1 MNSRECVMHA
11 FGKIAGKPDRIPV
24 QYDLYRQLSDHC
36 VKYVALFLLLVTGQL
51 CLAQRSEYKY
61 KIAIIGNPANPDIR
75 YDDVQLTALK
85 KLGFNTIQ
93 LNIAWGAR
101 PADEPLNLEDIL
113 YVPGIGDKE
122 RVDKRLSDIKL
133 RAKTAKAWGFR
144 TLFHFGAPR
153 VDSLYKSL
161 RPDLLDVA
169 TEKYSISKKE
179 VVDKYV
185 NLLKRLKKEV
195 PELDDIQIYTFDQE
209 AWIANEFGDGPTDR
223 GIPLSER
230 LPGFLQALTS
240 AWAEVSPGGILWWE
254 PWEMSAGQIYACIP
268 ELPKNNFGLFLHSN
282 IAEVQLT
289 RPVDVW
295 FKNMVRLLS
304 ERNIPVVGELF
315 LSSANQEVEPLDGI
329 AAPRLIAE
337 ELDAMAQFESLSGV
351 KEYYGMI
358 PDRYDPNLQMA
369 AIKLA
374 NPLKSN
380 HEALKELAKPYGN
393 NMERIL
399 AAWETTAM
407 GLSFFPWDATW
418 RFTNLPKNPADIQV
432 FHKWDIA
439 HIMGSV
445 APSPSWKSTR
455 RSLFMVTENEVLDPW
470 FFEDVELRCSS
481 SSAKLQEA
489 STIFEN
495 IDANMGSASP
505 FKNYVVETISDLKI
519 LEQTVT
525 AIRCYCREANLAWLM
540 RKYIQEGQAIPATL
554 ITRFEDI
561 MKIDIAN
568 QKKGYVAN
576 ENNRPTAEEM
586 LGLFR
591 QDPALWATNYL
602 VFR

>member
-1 MNSRECVMHA
+1 MTN
-11 FGKIAGKPDRIPV
+11 KIR
-24 QYDLYRQLSDHC
+24 C
-36 VKYVALFLLLVTGQL
+36 VKYITIFFLLVTGQF
-51 CLAQRSEYKY
+51 CFSQPSGFKY

-75 YDDVQLTALK
+75 YDDAQLTALK
-85 KLGFNTIQ
+85 NLGFNTIQ

-122 RVDKRLSDIKL
+122 RVDKRLSDIKF

-153 VDSLYKSL
+153 LDSLYKSL
-161 RPDLLDVA
+161 RPDLIDVA
-169 TEKYSISKKE
+169 TEKYSISKPE
-179 VVDKYV
+179 VVKKYV
-185 NLLKRLKKEV
+185 DLLRRLKKEV
-195 PELDDIQIYTFDQE
+195 PELDDIQLYTFDQE

-230 LPGFLQALTS
+230 LPGFLQVLTS
-240 AWAEVSPGGILWWE
+240 TWAEVSPGGILWWE
-254 PWEMSAGQIYACIP
+254 PWEISAGQIYTCIP
-268 ELPKNNFGLFLHSN
+268 LLPKKNFGFFLHSN

-295 FKNMVRLLS
+295 FKNMVRLLAA
-304 ERNIPVVGELF
+304 RNIPVVGELF
-315 LSSANQEVEPLDGI
+315 LSSANEEVEPLDRI
-329 AAPRLIAE
+329 AAPRLVAE
-337 ELDAMAQFESLSGV
+337 ELDAMAQFESLGGV
-351 KEYYGMI
+351 KEYYGTI

-369 AIKLA
+369 GIKFA

-380 HEALKELAKPYGN
+380 NEALLELAKPYGN
-393 NMERIL
+393 NRERIL

-407 GLSFFPWDATW
+407 GLSLFPWDATW
-418 RFTNLPKNPADIQV
+418 RFRSLPKNVADIQV

-439 HIMGSV
+439 HIMGEV

-470 FFEDVELRCSS
+470 FFEDVGLRCTS

-489 STIFEN
+489 IDIFEK
-495 IDANMGSASP
+495 IDTDMGSGSP
-505 FKNYVVETISDLKI
+505 YKNYVVETISDLKI
-519 LEQTVT
+519 LEQIVT
-525 AIRCYCREANLAWLM
+525 AIRCYCLEANLAWLM
-540 RKYIQEGQAIPATL
+540 RKYTQEGRAIPAKI

-561 MKIDIAN
+561 MQIDIAN

-576 ENNRPTAEEM
+576 GYNQPAAEEM
-586 LGLFR
+586 LVLFR
-591 QDPALWATNYL
+591 QNPALWTSKYL
-602 VFR
+602 IFK

>member
-1 MNSRECVMHA
+1 MTN
-11 FGKIAGKPDRIPV
+11 KI
-24 QYDLYRQLSDHC
+24 LC
-36 VKYVALFLLLVTGQL
+36 VKYITIFLLLVTGQL
-51 CLAQRSEYKY
+51 SLAQRSEFQY

-75 YDDVQLTALK
+75 YDDAQLAALK

-122 RVDKRLSDIKL
+122 RADKRLSDIKF

-153 VDSLYKSL
+153 LDSLYKSL
-161 RPDLLDVA
+161 RPDLIDVA
-169 TEKYSISKKE
+169 TEKYSISKTE
-179 VVDKYV
+179 VVKKYV
-185 NLLKRLKKEV
+185 DLLRRLKKEV
-195 PELDDIQIYTFDQE
+195 PELDDIQVYTFDQE

-230 LPGFLQALTS
+230 LPGFLQALAST
-240 AWAEVSPGGILWWE
+240 WAEVSPGGMLWWE
-254 PWEMSAGQIYACIP
+254 PWEISAGQIYSMIP
-268 ELPKNNFGLFLHSN
+268 LLPDKNFGFFLHSN

-295 FKNMVRLLS
+295 FKNMVRLLAA
-304 ERNIPVVGELF
+304 RNIPVVGELF
-315 LSSANQEVEPLDGI
+315 LSSADEEVEPLGHI
-329 AAPRLIAE
+329 AAPRLVAE

-351 KEYYGMI
+351 KEYYGTI
-358 PDRYDPNLQMA
+358 PDQYDPNLQMA
-369 AIKLA
+369 AIKFA
-374 NPLKSN
+374 NPSKSN
-380 HEALKELAKPYGN
+380 PEALKELAKPYGN
-393 NMERIL
+393 NTEKIL
-399 AAWETTAM
+399 AGWEATAM
-407 GLSFFPWDATW
+407 GLSLFPWDATW
-418 RFTNLPKNPADIQV
+418 RFRSLPKNVADIQV

-439 HIMGSV
+439 HIMGEV

-470 FFEDVELRCSS
+470 FFEDVGLRCTSS
-481 SSAKLQEA
+481 SGKLKKA
-489 STIFEN
+489 ITIFEK

-505 FKNYVVETISDLKI
+505 FKNYVIETISDLKM
-519 LEQTVT
+519 LEQIVS

-540 RKYIQEGQAIPATL
+540 RKYLKEGKAIPAKL

-561 MKIDIAN
+561 MQIDIAN
-568 QKKGYVAN
+568 QKKGYSAN
-576 ENNRPTAEEM
+576 ENNRPTAGEM
-586 LGLFR
+586 LDLFR
-591 QDPALWATNYL
+591 QDPALWATNHL